1 MPIIPV
7 LGGMERGGSLGL
19 LGQPTWLHQ
28 WALGS
33 VRDHVTNYRVEKV
46 WSREIATTHTYA
58 CTHTHSYTCIYIHTH
73 ICTHTHT
80 PRDYHHE
87 TTAKSKSMWLAKKK
101 ANKTPPPLPP
111 THKRAI
117 FKEMNWPWS
126 WVFFRAVFASYLPL
140 LPATGAVALCCY
152 TWKKNLIWV
161 LSLKSTSAGLSS
173 GPDRSFW
180 KPLPT
185 VRGRWMSQ

>member
-1 MPIIPV
+1 MSQTIEWRKFEV
-7 LGGMERGGSLGL
+7 ERF
-19 LGQPTWLHQ
+19 QP
-28 WALGS
+28 
-33 VRDHVTNYRVEKV
+33 
-46 WSREIATTHTYA
+46 HTPMHA
-58 CTHTHSYTCIYIHTH
+58 HTHSYTRVCIHTH

-101 ANKTPPPLPP
+101 AKKTPPLLPP

-117 FKEMNWPWS
+117 LKEMNWPWS

-152 TWKKNLIWV
+152 TWKKPR
-161 LSLKSTSAGLSS
+161 LSLITEINSAGLSS
-173 GPDRSFW
+173 GPDRSF
-180 KPLPT
+180 
-185 VRGRWMSQ
+185 